1 MAKPELQAAVNKIC
15 KEYSVPSIKVLFTDR
30 TGKGLACYVTYRVKI
45 GGKIQK
51 RHHPRN
57 ITVYSWSK
65 VQGHPGEV
73 AYRVGHE
80 LAHHIQNMKKNSLVH
95 STTFYNLEEKVARK
109 LARML
114 Q

>member
-1 MAKPELQAAVNKIC
+1 MTKTELQSAVNKLS
-15 KEYSVPSIKVLFTDR
+15 KEYGVSPIRVVFTDR
-30 TGKGLACYVTYRVKI
+30 AGKGLACYVTYRVKI

-51 RHHPRN
+51 RHYPRN
-57 ITVYSWSK
+57 ITVYSWDK
-65 VQGHPGEV
+65 VQEHPGEV
-73 AYRVGHE
+73 GYRVGHE

-95 STTFYNLEEKVARK
+95 STAFYNLEERVARK